1 MASSSQDGRRGHG
14 GSTKF
19 WDLGTGQ
26 ETAKAVP
33 EGFTFPKRGFRP
45 VPEASAFLAIAREVG
60 DRVGEGRAHG
70 NLGNAHGALRDYRA
84 AIACHTEALA
94 IAREVR
100 DRAGEG
106 RAHGNLGRAH
116 HWLGDYRAAI
126 ACHKEALAIAREV
139 GDRAREGRAHGN
151 LGTAHEAL
159 RDYRAAIACHT
170 EALTIARG
178 VGGRAREGL
187 AHGNLG
193 GAHQGLGDYD
203 AAMAC
208 YREATVIAHER
219 QRKKQRINSYVVAA
233 KGQTLCISKAADDKA
248 ETAADGKAATAE
260 TAPEVETATVAFFQ
274 CASEIRAFDVSELER
289 SHITVDC
296 TDGQVLQLQAAVLL
310 T

>member
-60 DRVGEGRAHG
+60 DRVG
-70 NLGNAHGALRDYRA
+70 
-84 AIACHTEALA
+84 
-94 IAREVR
+94 
-100 DRAGEG
+100 
-106 RAHGNLGRAH
+106 
-116 HWLGDYRAAI
+116 
-126 ACHKEALAIAREV
+126 
-139 GDRAREGRAHGN
+139 EGRAHGN